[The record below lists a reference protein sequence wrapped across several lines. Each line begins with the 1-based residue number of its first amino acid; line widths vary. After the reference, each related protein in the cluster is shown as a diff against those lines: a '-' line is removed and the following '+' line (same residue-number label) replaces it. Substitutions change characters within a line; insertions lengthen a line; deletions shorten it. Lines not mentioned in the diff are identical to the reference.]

1 MIHLIIAEKDELI
14 TKDLI
19 VGILDSLATETK
31 GTDGIFI
38 LFHLSQYEK
47 IKDVLVDDDWLNG
60 KLKELFKTNIS
71 THYEKSDKVHVS
83 FIPIFNDETI
93 IHIQPIMFVGIDYG
107 GYQFPSFT
115 RYIQDQ
121 FDQTYFEQTYKMPY
135 FKI

>member
-1 MIHLIIAEKDELI
+1 MSHLIIAEKDELI

-19 VGILDSLATETK
+19 VGILDSLTTETK
-31 GTDGIFI
+31 GTNGVFV
-38 LFHLSQYEK
+38 LFHLSKYDK

-83 FIPIFNDETI
+83 FTPIFNGETI

-121 FDQTYFEQTYKMPY
+121 FEQTYKMPY

>member
-19 VGILDSLATETK
+19 VGILNSLATETNETN
-31 GTDGIFI
+31 GVFV
-38 LFHLSQYEK
+38 LFHLTQYDK

-83 FIPIFNDETI
+83 FTPIFNDETI

-107 GYQFPSFT
+107 RYQFPSFT
-115 RYIQDQ
+115 RYTQDQ
-121 FDQTYFEQTYKMPY
+121 FEQTYKMPY

>member
-1 MIHLIIAEKDELI
+1 MSHLIMAEKDELI
-14 TKDLI
+14 TRDLI
-19 VGILDSLATETK
+19 VGILDSLTTETK
-31 GTDGIFI
+31 GTNGVFV
-38 LFHLSQYEK
+38 LFHLSKYDK

-83 FIPIFNDETI
+83 FTPIFNDETRI
-93 IHIQPIMFVGIDYG
+93 YIQPIMFVGIDYA

-115 RYIQDQ
+115 RYTQDQ
-121 FDQTYFEQTYKMPY
+121 FEQTYKMHY